1 MGNEKRLRSAIF
13 PLQRQTDNWL
23 RSSVGQSTTLLIWGS
38 WVRVPAESPTNK
50 GKNDMKMFRQ
60 LYIRWLVRRGKA
72 IDIWSHSDYPSQ
84 VLSNLCSNPFT
95 FDGVQCGSME
105 GFLQSLKQQDLNKQR
120 QICAM
125 KGRNAKRAS
134 TTHWQT
140 DQIVWWKDIDI
151 DRQSD
156 DFLQLVCHAY
166 QAMFDQSERFRAAL
180 MATRGMRLYHSRG
193 KSNPFK
199 TILTEQ
205 EFCHILTDLRDKYDE
220 RDKGLSNRRLIFVEV
235 EYDEPTV
242 QDGEN

>member
-1 MGNEKRLRSAIF
+1 
-13 PLQRQTDNWL
+13 
-23 RSSVGQSTTLLIWGS
+23 
-38 WVRVPAESPTNK
+38 
-50 GKNDMKMFRQ
+50 MFRQ
-60 LYIRWLVRRGKA
+60 LYIRWLVRRRKA
-72 IDIWSHSDYPSQ
+72 IDIWSHSEYPSQ

-105 GFLQSLKQQDLNKQR
+105 GFLQSLKQPDHDKQW

-134 TTHWQT
+134 TARWQA
-140 DQIVWWKDIDI
+140 DQIVWWKGVAI
-151 DRQSD
+151 DRQSE
-156 DFLQLVCHAY
+156 DFQQLIRHAY

-205 EFCHILTDLRDKYDE
+205 EFCKILTDLRDNYDL
-220 RDKGLSNRRLIFVEV
+220 RDKGLGHRRLIFVEV
-235 EYDEPTV
+235 EYDEPSST
-242 QDGEN
+242 DGEN